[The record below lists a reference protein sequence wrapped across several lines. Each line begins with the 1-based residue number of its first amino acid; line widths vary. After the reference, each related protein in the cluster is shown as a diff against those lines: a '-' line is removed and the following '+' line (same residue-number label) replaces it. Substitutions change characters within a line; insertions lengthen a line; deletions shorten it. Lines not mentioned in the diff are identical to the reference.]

1 LLFLERR
8 IGERIKIGEN
18 IWVRIMSIQ
27 GDQTNIGIQ
36 APRDILILRGELR
49 REGTWAQPTK
59 KEGG

>member
-18 IWVRIMSIQ
+18 IWVRIMSIE

-49 REGTWAQPTK
+49 REGAWAQPPA
-59 KEGG
+59 KEGR

>member
-8 IGERIKIGEN
+8 IGERILIGEK
-18 IWVRIMSIQ
+18 IWVRVMSIE
-27 GDQTNIGIQ
+27 GDQTNIGIE

-49 REGTWAQPTK
+49 REGAWAQPPA